1 MLPSLSLTNKSS
13 SSCSAS
19 GRGRG
24 RLPQKTTHPNSHELG
39 GGFGE
44 GDPADISPPRPRRR
58 TTKKEFHRYDFTDE
72 NGHSDHDMPAP
83 LTPAVPQNETETA
96 NISYRSSGKVG
107 SFDAERICAPVLANP
122 RVGRTRTS
130 TLPFAA
136 EAEEDAK
143 VNEEP
148 DDDRRLEGNSDT
160 TARTFAFVSVRVCGG
175 DVDNENDNSYI
186 DSAHEEK
193 VGDRAHRLASSRSRT
208 DANHHRPLKVS
219 EPPSAECGGDNDDD
233 KCRLDLSYSSSSDE
247 DEEKTNNKVSRNG
260 GKARALAAAPAPSGR
275 TATTRRRSGWD
286 VEVCLGGQRTARSDR
301 EDGEDDDRDGGRG
314 RRLRRRRRHRPDAI
328 AYQSCAILQCSAPA
342 LVPHLVPISRRE
354 NKETKEEEEEDEAE
368 VDDGDSASHLSSR
381 RTRNRSAAASHGK
394 EPDPI
399 YRLCLP
405 NASLDD
411 WRLLEPFLQPP
422 TLAPTEFGV
431 HTATLTPQHLVL
443 LPWFVQLQLHV
454 LWEQADDILSRIAWD
469 SHSDPVQELLV
480 WSHIAH
486 AAHLQRTS
494 VQACHAWQ
502 RLLSPASNEGNR
514 AQQRHPQP
522 HGGPP
527 VVRLAYDLEALASL
541 CRLLEAWDVGRR
553 HLWIHLVRYVPH
565 DLDVFH
571 VDDKDV
577 LLLKNPLLP
586 YLIREGIYKHC
597 AEVCITRH
605 PRDAIDATDPKFLCS
620 EPTVPGPPDVASI
633 LSNRSTIGRTLLPPH
648 PLARAASTGGRS
660 SAVTSTGKPASG
672 LRHDRHHTSEPRDS
686 VDEVGEWQ
694 ASFEQ
699 WFRWLV
705 PMTQDELDDVAADI
719 VYCPSSL
726 ASSVVNDGDDHDI
739 EHEAFGPEGAS
750 VASSTPLADILAKI
764 PADRL
769 QWLEEIWRR
778 LQEPPIL
785 PPVPTSDAQDSPARA
800 APISGRQRSVARS
813 DLPPRR
819 TGRRRGSRPA
829 ADCSTPPRSFRNA
842 TTQYPGSPGTTEH
855 STRRSEQS
863 LASASATSI
872 ARLRRYASPDRSA
885 SPLQKS
891 VATPGSW
898 SATSSYCSK
907 NDESNSSTLST
918 HPLNTSADGS
928 EETSYSSIGVVR
940 AKTRTF
946 YC

>member
-13 SSCSAS
+13 SCSTAS
-19 GRGRG
+19 GRR
-24 RLPQKTTHPNSHELG
+24 RDHLPQKK
-39 GGFGE
+39 
-44 GDPADISPPRPRRR
+44 PPREISQFRSHRGAA
-58 TTKKEFHRYDFTDE
+58 KKEFHRYDFTDE
-72 NGHSDHDMPAP
+72 NGNPDPDDSPIRPPSPPVA
-83 LTPAVPQNETETA
+83 LQNETDNAT
-96 NISYRSSGKVG
+96 NNPLSRCKVA
-107 SFDAERICAPVLANP
+107 SVDAEGIRTVVLANP
-122 RVGRTRTS
+122 RVLER

-136 EAEEDAK
+136 DAEEDAK
-143 VNEEP
+143 VNDP
-148 DDDRRLEGNSDT
+148 DNNERLEGSNDT
-160 TARTFAFVSVRVCGG
+160 AARSFAVVSVHVY
-175 DVDNENDNSYI
+175 DNDDFPVGRAETDNS
-186 DSAHEEK
+186 AQEEK
-193 VGDRAHRLASSRSRT
+193 VGDRVNQVAPSRT
-208 DANHHRPLKVS
+208 DAAHHRCLIAP
-219 EPPSAECGGDNDDD
+219 EQPSGECGGNDNL
-233 KCRLDLSYSSSSDE
+233 RLDLSYSSSSSGE
-247 DEEKTNNKVSRNG
+247 DEELNDNKGSLNG
-260 GKARALAAAPAPSGR
+260 GAIRAAAPAPIGR
-275 TATTRRRSGWD
+275 TVTRRRSGWD
-286 VEVCLGGQRTARSDR
+286 VEVCLGGQHLGRSDR
-301 EDGEDDDRDGGRG
+301 EEDCKDDDRRGGRV
-314 RRLRRRRRHRPDAI
+314 RRRRWRHCPDAI
-328 AYQSCAILQCSAPA
+328 AYQSFAILQCSAPA
-342 LVPHLVPISRRE
+342 LVPHLVPISRLE
-354 NKETKEEEEEDEAE
+354 KEKKDFDHIED
-368 VDDGDSASHLSSR
+368 DDGDSASHRSER
-381 RTRNRSAAASHGK
+381 RTRNRSAASHGK

-431 HTATLTPQHLVL
+431 PTATLTPQHLVL

-454 LWEQADDILSRIAWD
+454 LWEQSDEILSRIAWD
-469 SHSDPVQELLV
+469 SHQDPVQELLV
-480 WSHIAH
+480 LSHIAH

-502 RLLSPASNEGNR
+502 RLLSPASNEGNHT
-514 AQQRHPQP
+514 QQRHPQP

-527 VVRLAYDLEALASL
+527 VVRLADDLEALASL
-541 CRLLEAWDVGRR
+541 CRLLKVWDMGRR

-571 VDDKDV
+571 VDDKDL

-605 PRDAIDATDPKFLCS
+605 PHDASDAVDPTFLRPQPAPP
-620 EPTVPGPPDVASI
+620 EPLDDASI
-633 LSNRSTIGRTLLPPH
+633 LSNRSTIGRTLLPLH

-660 SAVTSTGKPASG
+660 SSVTFAGTQAPGRR
-672 LRHDRHHTSEPRDS
+672 RHDRQHKSEPRDS

-705 PMTQDELDDVAADI
+705 PMTQDEFDDVAADI
-719 VYCPSSL
+719 VYCPSSM
-726 ASSVVNDGDDHDI
+726 ASSVVIDGDDHDN
-739 EHEAFGPEGAS
+739 EHEAFGQEGAS
-750 VASSTPLADILAKI
+750 DASSTPLADILAKI

-785 PPVPTSDAQDSPARA
+785 PPLPTSDAQDSPDRA
-800 APISGRQRSVARS
+800 APTSARQRSVAHS
-813 DLPPRR
+813 DSLPKR
-819 TGRRRGSRPA
+819 TARRRESRLA
-829 ADCSTPPRSFRNA
+829 AECSTPPRSSRNA
-842 TTQYPGSPGTTEH
+842 TTQYPGSPGTREP
-855 STRRSEQS
+855 STSRSEQS
-863 LASASATSI
+863 SASAPAASI
-872 ARLRRYASPDRSA
+872 ARRLRRHASPGRSA
-885 SPLQKS
+885 SPRQKS
-891 VATPGSW
+891 VATPGSC